1 MYNCIKNKN
10 ADGSYNKIDKNKN
23 ADVSSN
29 KIDKNKNADVSS
41 NKIDQLI
48 YFKISTWVRYL

>member
-1 MYNCIKNKN
+1 MYNRI
-10 ADGSYNKIDKNKN
+10 KNKN

>member
-1 MYNCIKNKN
+1 MLMVAIIR
-10 ADGSYNKIDKNKN
+10 STRKN